1 MKTLY
6 FTFNMLRALLRRNTF
21 MCVLLFIGTLAC
33 NLMFIY
39 TYGAVAASNLS
50 DGVPEFFMSY
60 DSGELLSVDDVS
72 SKLGELDDASIYYY
86 VPVDASSSTEMTA
99 STGVG
104 VDGYLICASD
114 AVTTNKTTTGDAE
127 DLSEPE
133 TVIVPD
139 DFASVKVGDVITF
152 NGCELRVAGTAVSLY
167 YYVSVETF
175 ENCGFTPVGFAVD
188 VPYRDVDYAEKI
200 ISDAIHDGY
209 VTEKTETEL
218 GSQGMKDYML
228 TFLIFLLSI
237 VSFVYMFVYISEENA
252 REYAIYE
259 LVGAKRKTILLS
271 LSLSAFVILCVSTV
285 FAVAFHAAFYDSF
298 FVTLIAND
306 EFFYKASDYAMISFT
321 SLTAVY
327 AVITVYINLRMKGST
342 LESIRRT
349 LK

>member
-1 MKTLY
+1 
-6 FTFNMLRALLRRNTF
+6 MLRTLLRRNTF

-50 DGVPEFFMSY
+50 DGVPEFLLSY
-60 DSGELLSVDDVS
+60 DSGELLSVDDIS

-86 VPVDASSSTEMTA
+86 MPIDASSSTQMTA
-99 STGVG
+99 STGAG
-104 VDGYLICASD
+104 VDGYMICASD
-114 AVTTNKTTTGDAE
+114 AVTTKKTTTGDAE
-127 DLSEPE
+127 DLSESG
-133 TVIVPD
+133 TVTVPD
-139 DFASVKVGDVITF
+139 DFTSVKVGDVITL
-152 NGCELRVAGTAVSLY
+152 NGCELRVVGTAASLY
-167 YYVSVETF
+167 YYVNIKTF
-175 ENCGFTPVGFAVD
+175 IDCGFMSVGFAVD

-200 ISDAIHDGY
+200 ITDAIHDGY
-209 VTEKTETEL
+209 VTEKKETEL

-228 TFLIFLLSI
+228 TFLIFLLSS

-259 LVGAKRKTILLS
+259 LVGAKRNTILLS

-285 FAVAFHAAFYDSF
+285 FAVAVHAALYDSF
-298 FVTLIAND
+298 FATLIAND
-306 EFFYKASDYAMISFT
+306 EFFYKASDYAMISFI
-321 SLTAVY
+321 SLVAVY
-327 AVITVYINLRMKGST
+327 AVVAAYINAMMKGST